1 MLEFCYRKKTRQKDN
16 KGEGIMSEKKVKMG
30 NIEKEKEITEI
41 QDYLLKLIVKI
52 KNIKALK
59 FVAKYLEAV
68 EYKKTDY

>member
-1 MLEFCYRKKTRQKDN
+1 MDDKKL
-16 KGEGIMSEKKVKMG
+16 KMG
-30 NIEKEKEITEI
+30 KNETDEEITEI

-68 EYKKTDY
+68 EYQKTDY

>member
-1 MLEFCYRKKTRQKDN
+1 
-16 KGEGIMSEKKVKMG
+16 MSEKKVKMG